1 MAASTARGCRLH
13 RWGSSS
19 RATRT
24 VAVKLG
30 DEIHEHPQPEL
41 VAVQQHELAL
51 GAHEPHR
58 ALELARALQVA
69 IVRAQRARAT
79 LGAGERRG
87 HRRGRQRMGKLI
99 GDGSGRSGRSGRT
112 CGGIGRGTDSGRGRR
127 SVRGGSRRADLRT
140 DRMTSTR
147 ACASALP
154 SVACVPLAPPLP
166 PRLQLSCLGILHHD
180 WRRHDLQPCRGRPGC
195 GHGAASRGHESAN
208 EDAHDEGRGRR
219 ACNHF
224 TAMARG
230 GGNKS

>member
-1 MAASTARGCRLH
+1 M
-13 RWGSSS
+13 
-19 RATRT
+19 
-24 VAVKLG
+24 AVKLG

-99 GDGSGRSGRSGRT
+99 GDGS
-112 CGGIGRGTDSGRGRR
+112 GIGRGTDSGRGRR

-208 EDAHDEGRGRR
+208 EDAHHEGRGRHALHHFHGNRGER
-219 ACNHF
+219 A
-224 TAMARG
+224 
-230 GGNKS
+230 